1 MRLEFIATGTL
12 LAVPA
17 WRLGSTLP
25 QRQYQFEFRAD
36 RADSCMVQA
45 TELGPRSLVE
55 ALYNVVRRAHRLR
68 SVRVHSSCD
77 KAGLVLLGQLIEQ
90 GPMRLSDLATAVQ
103 LDPSTVS
110 RQMRA
115 LSDGGFT
122 QSLDDPDDKR
132 ARLLQISDKGRAE
145 IESVARE
152 LDGVLSRAV
161 SRWPKRDV
169 DMLTTL
175 LARLADD
182 LAADNAEARHAE
194 TVQEAVEE
202 IA

>member
-1 MRLEFIATGTL
+1 
-12 LAVPA
+12 
-17 WRLGSTLP
+17 
-25 QRQYQFEFRAD
+25 
-36 RADSCMVQA
+36 MVQA
-45 TELGPRSLVE
+45 TEFTPRSLVE

-77 KAGLVLLGQLIEQ
+77 KAGLVLLGQLVEQ

-132 ARLLQISDKGRAE
+132 ARLLQVSDKGRAE

-152 LDGVLSRAV
+152 LDGVLGRAV
-161 SRWPKRDV
+161 SGWPNRDV
-169 DMLTTL
+169 EMLTTL

-182 LAADNAEARHAE
+182 LAADSAEARHAE